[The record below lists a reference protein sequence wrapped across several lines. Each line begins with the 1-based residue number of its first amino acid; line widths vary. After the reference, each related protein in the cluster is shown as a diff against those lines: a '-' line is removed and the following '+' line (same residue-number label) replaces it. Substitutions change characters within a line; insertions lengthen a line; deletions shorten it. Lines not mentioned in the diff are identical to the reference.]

1 MKKRILPLLLC
12 IMLVVGMM
20 PTTAFA
26 GVTDTWDVDLIVS
39 KNTALQYNGQDTVE
53 IGFGVQSDNLNLM
66 NAQNIGF
73 AVDLNVFDF
82 IYDNSGNAEDY
93 TNLFTE
99 TLSTDD
105 YSSVVY
111 KKYSSGS
118 GLSAIKWDAR
128 VYFAKKS
135 NTGYMILLP
144 NCGKETPC
152 TEQIV
157 LASLL
162 LGFKAGKSI
171 DDLTSTS
178 IRFINAA
185 ECATLNQTSAIEITN
200 GKGTVQRAIMKN
212 SSADTLKT
220 APEIVW
226 NGITPKKPAYS
237 GTIAAPTVA
246 SNKGGEVVLNAAVLT
261 PADSAA
267 KIQYGYSNS
276 ASTAP
281 ANWQGSTTF
290 NDLAVGDTL
299 YFYAKVVETDEYQEL
314 VSIAS
319 SPVKVLDKEDPICVA
334 PTNVTATFGE
344 KLQNV
349 SITNPAG
356 NTPGSWE
363 WMNNAQYV
371 GDVKDNPHTYKA
383 KFVPADSS
391 AYNTKENID
400 VQVTVTQVVLP
411 AGKPIMIAL
420 EERYTGLPLEP
431 KPTIKTDFYGDTL
444 YENKDYKIT
453 KYEDN
458 TNVGKG
464 KIFFAPLAN
473 GNYQFT
479 GGFFNFDILRAYGEI
494 TIADPGTIVYDG
506 SAVEVGSGKD
516 LNYTYNGDG
525 AVTVKWYADNNNA
538 KGSELAG
545 GAPKNAGTYWIG
557 VSAAEG
563 SNFNAVTEV
572 TKQFTIEKKNLTITA
587 KPKTITYG
595 DAPANAGVIYD
606 GFVSGESESTLA
618 GSLSYDYDYTQYGD
632 VGDNY
637 TITPKGV
644 SNSNYDIRF
653 VSGKLTVGKKELT
666 NIDTSG
672 VSVTKVYDGTTAAG
686 TLSGS
691 ISFTGK
697 VGTDDISITAV
708 PRAYAYANVSSTK
721 TVTLDLSLA
730 GAKKDNYEINST
742 TADISNAEITA
753 YTNVTDNTEKGTSSA
768 RIDVLKSSGE
778 FPKVD
783 IDGVGTEKA
792 TGTITYSYDSVT
804 YDTWE
809 GVVNALKTADAN
821 TDANIQYTFT
831 GNGNY
836 AGASITG
843 TIYVKVTDLGFYLR
857 GTSTKADAS
866 NGADVAAD
874 TTYGKKWSELVSLK
888 NLEAKVGATPIA
900 GTFSIVGGDNMP
912 AAGNQT
918 YTVVFT
924 STDGTYANQT
934 VFTGNVNVAQREVEI
949 KWENAAGRVYGD
961 GKTVTATITNK
972 VRPDDVSLTVAD
984 GDKTNAGD
992 YTATASLTGMASANY
1007 KLPAVFTQP
1016 YTIKKATPTG
1026 EPSYTKITAA
1036 GKKLA
1041 DAALTIGTLKPDAI
1055 GYQLQW
1061 VNNSGTAFAD
1071 TTAVE
1076 KNKEYKWLF
1085 TPADTANYNTLTGSL
1100 TPYYVASSGGSH
1112 VSKVQKPEI
1121 TIIGSGKAD
1130 LSADGRTAT
1139 ITAAAGHELVSVV
1152 LNGKEMGKVEK
1163 LTGLKTGD
1171 KATITFRAKTDG
1183 KAEMDKIIAQKA
1195 SKLTLMARSKK
1206 TAKLNI
1212 KVVVKGDLKAITDA
1226 GYTVKYKFYR
1236 STKKSAGY
1244 KAVLTK
1250 KAPTYYNTYGKKG
1263 TMYYYKARVMIY
1275 DKNGNFVA
1283 QTALKQC
1290 KYANRL
1296 WTK

>member
-20 PTTAFA
+20 PATAFA
-26 GVTDTWDVDLIVS
+26 GVTGTWEVKLNVS
-39 KNTALQYNGQDTVE
+39 ESTEYKYNGQNTLAL
-53 IGFGVQSDNLNLM
+53 GFGVQSDDLKLKT
-66 NAQNIGF
+66 AQSIVLAIDLSVLDFLQYNSSSEPEKF
-73 AVDLNVFDF
+73 DPTSTTLVENSDAV
-82 IYDNSGNAEDY
+82 AEGKIIK
-93 TNLFTE
+93 NKPLQAWAI
-99 TLSTDD
+99 
-105 YSSVVY
+105 SVY
-111 KKYSSGS
+111 Y
-118 GLSAIKWDAR
+118 
-128 VYFAKKS
+128 AKTSDGK
-135 NTGYMILLP
+135 TGYMQL
-144 NCGKETPC
+144 
-152 TEQIV
+152 
-157 LASLL
+157 LASQNYVDFDVSNATDIATAYI
-162 LGFKAGKSI
+162 GFKSGKSTS
-171 DDLTSTS
+171 DLTSTS
-178 IRFINAA
+178 IRLVNATEA
-185 ECATLNQTSAIEITN
+185 NTLNQ
-200 GKGTVQRAIMKN
+200 
-212 SSADTLKT
+212 SSAVMITDGDKNTQHAILDNGNPDTLT
-220 APEIVW
+220 GGVQVSW
-226 NGITPKKPAYS
+226 VGITPTKPAYS

-246 SNKGGEVVLNAAVLT
+246 SNKGGEVELNTVT
-261 PADSAA
+261 PSAGGTV
-267 KIQYGYSNS
+267 KYGYSKTNDGKNI
-276 ASTAP
+276 T
-281 ANWQGSTTF
+281 WQDRTTF
-290 NDLAVGDTL
+290 SGLNVGDTL
-299 YFYAKVVETDEYQEL
+299 YFYAKVEETAEYQEL
-314 VSIAS
+314 VSTAS

-344 KLQNV
+344 KLQHV
-349 SITNPAG
+349 SITNLAG

-363 WMNNAQYV
+363 WMNEAQYV

-391 AYNTKENID
+391 TYNTMENID
-400 VQVTVTQVVLP
+400 VQVTVTQVVLS

-431 KPTIKTDFYGDTL
+431 KPTIKTDFYGDML

-464 KIFFAPLAN
+464 KIFFEPLAN

-479 GGFFNFDILRAYGEI
+479 GGVFNFDILRAYGEI
-494 TIADPGTIVYDG
+494 TIADHGTIVYDG

-557 VSAAEG
+557 VSASEG

-572 TKQFTIEKKNLTITA
+572 TKQFTIEKKNLTVTA
-587 KPKTITYG
+587 NPKTITYG
-595 DAPANAGVIYD
+595 EAPANAGVTYD
-606 GFVSGESESTLA
+606 GFVSGESESTLT

-644 SNSNYDIRF
+644 SNSNYDISF
-653 VSGKLTVGKKELT
+653 VPGKLTVGKKELT
-666 NIDTSG
+666 NINTSG

-697 VGTDDISITAV
+697 EGTDDVSITAV
-708 PRAYAYANVSSTK
+708 PRAYADANVSSTK

-730 GAKKDNYEINST
+730 GAKKDNYKINST
-742 TADISNAEITA
+742 TADISNAKITA
-753 YTNVTDNTEKGTSSA
+753 YTAVTDKTEKGTSSA

-804 YDTWE
+804 NGTWND
-809 GVVNALKTADAN
+809 VVNALKTADAN
-821 TDANIQYTFT
+821 KDADIQYTFT

-836 AGASITG
+836 AGASITD
-843 TIYVKVTDLGFYLR
+843 TIYVKVTDLGFYLK

-866 NGADVAAD
+866 NGADVATD
-874 TTYGKKWSELVSLK
+874 TTYGKKLSELVSLK
-888 NLEAKVGATPIA
+888 NLEAKVGATPIT
-900 GTFSIVGGDNMP
+900 GTFSIVDADNML

-924 STDGTYANQT
+924 SNDGTYENQT
-934 VFTGNVNVAQREVEI
+934 VFAGNVNVAQREVEI

-972 VRPDDVSLTVAD
+972 VGSDDVSLTVAN

-992 YTATASLTGMASANY
+992 YIATASLTGTASANY
-1007 KLPAVFTQP
+1007 KLPAVFTQA
-1016 YTIKKATPTG
+1016 YTINKATPTG

-1036 GKKLA
+1036 GKTLA
-1041 DAALTIGTLKPDAI
+1041 DAELKTNTITPPGTIK
-1055 GYQLQW
+1055 W
-1061 VNNSGTAFAD
+1061 VKDDGTTELPN
-1071 TTAVE
+1071 TTTVA
-1076 KNKEYKWLF
+1076 KNQPYKWLF

-1250 KAPTYYNTYGKKG
+1250 KAPSYVNTYGKKG

-1275 DKNGNFVA
+1275 DKDGNFVA